1 MRRRTDDAQ
10 DAQRKSDVDNTERR
24 RTLPAPRSSSRN
36 RMIIALELSDG
47 ETLVGEVLPCAK
59 EEFRRVA
66 TSFFIEHSTH
76 STRSTRSTHSTVSHH
91 LQHPLHLLHL
101 FHLFQLA
108 RWRFQEAQVL
118 RYSKTRDTSYNHN
131 VCLCVCVSPDFEGSS
146 AISQCYFGSERS

>member
-1 MRRRTDDAQ
+1 
-10 DAQRKSDVDNTERR
+10 
-24 RTLPAPRSSSRN
+24 
-36 RMIIALELSDG
+36 MIIALELSDG
-47 ETLVGEVLPCAK
+47 ETLVGEVLRCAK
-59 EEFRRVA
+59 EDFRRVA
-66 TSFFIEHSTH
+66 TSFFIENLTGQPNGYSTHSTH
-76 STRSTRSTHSTVSHH
+76 STRSTVSHH